1 MGQRLIINNDTSR
14 LALNNIYYHWSAYT
28 ESAVYE
34 LNQFIENL
42 KKAYANRS
50 EEFLDTLTPKGKEL
64 IDKLDNHQL
73 SEKETIDLF
82 NLMTYYSVSGIH
94 KEQGESLDYIETFTT
109 DTNRETI
116 NRSEGLL
123 AISEDD
129 QNELSDSGEYYLI
142 VTWVFNDQGY
152 PDFEKSTFD
161 FSNLFDTIDDEDY
174 NDYYS
179 DGTSKEE
186 LPTSPYKLSN
196 IPLTDIGAIQLALEQ
211 GPHQWKDQDN
221 DIFTFIE

>member
-1 MGQRLIINNDTSR
+1 MGQRLIINNDTPK

-34 LNQFIENL
+34 LSQFVANL

-64 IDKLDNHQL
+64 IKKLDNHQL
-73 SEKETIDLF
+73 SEDEAIDLF
-82 NLMTYYSVSGIH
+82 NLMTYYSVSGIY
-94 KEQGESLDYIETFTT
+94 KEQAESLDYIKTFTT
-109 DTNRETI
+109 DTDRQL

-123 AISEDD
+123 AISEDE
-129 QNELSDSGEYYLI
+129 QNEFSSYGEYYLI
-142 VTWVFNDQGY
+142 VSWVFNDQGY

-161 FSNLFDTIDDEDY
+161 FSNLFETIDDEDY
-174 NDYYS
+174 EDYYS
-179 DGTSKEE
+179 DGTQKKD
-186 LPTSPYKLSN
+186 LPTNPYRLLN
-196 IPLTDIGAIQLALEQ
+196 IPLTDIEAIQNALEQ
-211 GPHQWKDQDN
+211 GPHQWKNQDN